1 LESGQ
6 GEEALPVRHAIDKPL
21 SIYLQEKIWQPIGAE
36 ADASRFLDADGYELA
51 HFGFNAVLRDW
62 ARLARLL
69 AHDGAW
75 QGKQIIPA
83 QWMIDATTV
92 APSDSYLAPGRAMAD
107 FGYGYLFYLLP
118 GGRRQFAMSGSN
130 GQRICVDPASKL
142 VMVHTALDE
151 TAEVWR
157 LWAALTAQFG

>member
-1 LESGQ
+1 MESWQ
-6 GEEALPVRHAIDKPL
+6 DEEALPVRHAIGKPL
-21 SIYLQEKIWQPIGAE
+21 SEYLQEKIWQPIGAE
-36 ADASRFLDADGYELA
+36 ADASWFLDADGFELP
-51 HFGFNAVLRDW
+51 HFGFNATLRDY

-69 AHDGAW
+69 AHGGAW
-75 QGKQIIPA
+75 EGRQIIPA

-92 APSDSYLAPGRAMAD
+92 APSDAYLAPGKAMAE

-130 GQRICVDPASKL
+130 GQRICIDPGSKL
-142 VMVHTALDE
+142 VMVHTGLDQ
-151 TAEVWR
+151 TTEVWR